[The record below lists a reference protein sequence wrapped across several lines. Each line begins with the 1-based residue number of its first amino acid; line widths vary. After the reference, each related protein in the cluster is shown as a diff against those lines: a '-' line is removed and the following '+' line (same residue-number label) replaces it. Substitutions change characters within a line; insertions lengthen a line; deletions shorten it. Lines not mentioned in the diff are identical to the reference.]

1 MSSVPPPGV
10 PAVFVMDGAERT
22 GPTPID
28 TLIESVRS
36 GQRDRSAMVWWHG
49 AADWFAIGSHPEL
62 VAQLDAGVPL
72 PAPPPPS
79 PDAVPQQPAEPIQP
93 AAEPVE
99 MAASVPVQPTAGP
112 ETDDELE
119 AVFSEMVHSSWR
131 YFKRVDFAT
140 TLDEV
145 LLGALITSSLS
156 TGQVLIDLTSD
167 GTNHYV
173 RFEHPNDGSR
183 TTIAITHL
191 TPDAVQGEV
200 LGHHASVVIGW
211 GQRVANA
218 SNVVNALKQE
228 WKSGLVQS
236 PEPGTVTVDGDLT
249 SGYAYTQIDLIWA
262 LEEYITQDYSVDTDK
277 LTLHVRAAV
286 HSLRKYWYGR
296 FTPAGS

>member
-1 MSSVPPPGV
+1 M
-10 PAVFVMDGAERT
+10 
-22 GPTPID
+22 
-28 TLIESVRS
+28 
-36 GQRDRSAMVWWHG
+36 
-49 AADWFAIGSHPEL
+49 
-62 VAQLDAGVPL
+62 
-72 PAPPPPS
+72 
-79 PDAVPQQPAEPIQP
+79 
-93 AAEPVE
+93 
-99 MAASVPVQPTAGP
+99 
-112 ETDDELE
+112 
-119 AVFSEMVHSSWR
+119 
-131 YFKRVDFAT
+131 DFAT
-140 TLDEV
+140 HLDEV
-145 LLGALITSSLS
+145 LLGSLIASTTD

-167 GTNHYV
+167 GRNHYV
-173 RFEHPNDGSR
+173 RFENPGDRSR

-249 SGYAYTQIDLIWA
+249 SGYAYTQIDLIWS
-262 LEEYITQDYSVDTDK
+262 LEDFVSNDYSVDTER
-277 LTLHVRAAV
+277 LTQCVRAAV